1 MMHVASGRVRRKTS
15 SLCQSEC
22 PKWAFRLFES
32 AQLIIGFTITT
43 PQRKFTMNKDRL
55 RTIVEGNIFTGIIQ
69 FLILASAV
77 VFVLE
82 SDRQQLEMDPYT
94 THFIVLDVV
103 FLALFSIEYALRVY
117 IEPKKRDFVF
127 SFYGLIDL
135 IAILPSLFLV
145 PGFRVLRILRFLRIF
160 RIFKATRFILAVDR
174 LGAALREIQQELL
187 ALVILSLMFVYL
199 AACGIHFF
207 ERDAQPEAFGS
218 ILDSMWWSVVTLT
231 TIGYG
236 DVYPTTSGGRL
247 FTALVALVG
256 VGLIAIP
263 SGLLASALTEA
274 RVEREHLEES
284 EEDEE

>member
-1 MMHVASGRVRRKTS
+1 MDKK
-15 SLCQSEC
+15 E
-22 PKWAFRLFES
+22 
-32 AQLIIGFTITT
+32 
-43 PQRKFTMNKDRL
+43 RL
-55 RTIVEGNIFTGIIQ
+55 RTIVEGSVFTGIIQ

-77 VFVLE
+77 VFVIE
-82 SDRQQLEMDPYT
+82 SDRQQLEMDTYA
-94 THFIVLDVV
+94 THFIILDVV
-103 FLALFSIEYALRVY
+103 FLVLFSIEYALRVY

-174 LGAALREIQQELL
+174 LGTALREIQQELL

-207 ERDAQPEAFGS
+207 ERNAQPEAFGS

-274 RVEREHLEES
+274 RVEREKS
-284 EEDEE
+284 EEGEVENEERG

>member
-1 MMHVASGRVRRKTS
+1 MDR
-15 SLCQSEC
+15 
-22 PKWAFRLFES
+22 
-32 AQLIIGFTITT
+32 
-43 PQRKFTMNKDRL
+43 KDRL
-55 RTIVEGNIFTGIIQ
+55 RGIVEGNIFTALIQ

-77 VFVLE
+77 VFVFE
-82 SDRQQLEMDPYT
+82 SDKEVWGLTKYT
-94 THFIVLDVV
+94 IYFVILDWV
-103 FLALFSIEYALRVY
+103 FFVLFSLEYLLRIY
-117 IEPKKRDFVF
+117 IEPRKRDFIF
-127 SFYGLIDL
+127 SFYGIIDL
-135 IAILPSLFLV
+135 LAILPSLFLV

-207 ERDAQPEAFGS
+207 ERNAQPEAFGS

-274 RVEREHLEES
+274 RVEREQIEKNEA
-284 EEDEE
+284 EDDK

>member
-1 MMHVASGRVRRKTS
+1 MTNNSKN
-15 SLCQSEC
+15 
-22 PKWAFRLFES
+22 
-32 AQLIIGFTITT
+32 
-43 PQRKFTMNKDRL
+43 MNKDKL
-55 RTIVEGNIFTGIIQ
+55 RGIVEGSLFTALIQ

-77 VFVLE
+77 VFVFE
-82 SDRQQLEMDPYT
+82 SDKEVWGLTQYT
-94 THFIVLDVV
+94 IYFVVLDWV
-103 FLALFSIEYALRVY
+103 FFVLFSTEYLLRIY
-117 IEPKKRDFVF
+117 IEPRKRDFIF
-127 SFYGLIDL
+127 SFYGIIDL
-135 IAILPSLFLV
+135 LAILPSLFLV

-207 ERDAQPEAFGS
+207 ERNAQPEAFGS

-274 RVEREHLEES
+274 RVEREQKEKNET
-284 EEDEE
+284 EDEK

>member
-1 MMHVASGRVRRKTS
+1 MDKK
-15 SLCQSEC
+15 E
-22 PKWAFRLFES
+22 
-32 AQLIIGFTITT
+32 
-43 PQRKFTMNKDRL
+43 RL
-55 RTIVEGNIFTGIIQ
+55 RAIVEGSVFTGIIQ

-77 VFVLE
+77 VFVIE
-82 SDRQQLEMDPYT
+82 SDRQQLEVDLYA
-94 THFIVLDVV
+94 THFIVLDVA
-103 FLALFSIEYALRVY
+103 FLVLFSIEYALRVY

-207 ERDAQPEAFGS
+207 EREVQPEAFGS

-274 RVEREHLEES
+274 RVEREQIEA
-284 EEDEE
+284 DEAENEK